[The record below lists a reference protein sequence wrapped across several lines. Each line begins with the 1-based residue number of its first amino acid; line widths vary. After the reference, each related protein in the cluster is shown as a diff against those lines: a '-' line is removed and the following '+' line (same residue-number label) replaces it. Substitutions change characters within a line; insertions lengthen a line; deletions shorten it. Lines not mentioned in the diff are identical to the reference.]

1 MTTYV
6 ISQQPNLWNVH
17 RYGETVTMLGAA
29 PSEEQ
34 AMQIAMEHARK
45 EAPSCILRIAL
56 NGAGRLVAMFA
67 DEVQQQNARNQ
78 QGQNPPRSDGYD
90 RARMT

>member
-6 ISQQPNLWNVH
+6 ISQQPNTWHVH
-17 RYGETVTMLGAA
+17 RYGETVTVLGAA

-34 AMQIAMEHARK
+34 ATQLAVDYARK
-45 EAPSCILRIAL
+45 DAPSCILRIAL
-56 NGAGRLVAMFA
+56 NGAGKLIAMFS
-67 DEVQQQNARNQ
+67 DEIQQQNAMTPPQ
-78 QGQNPPRSDGYD
+78 QHPRSDGYD

>member
-6 ISQQPNLWNVH
+6 ISQQPNTWHVH
-17 RYGETVTMLGAA
+17 RYGETVTVLGAA

-34 AMQIAMEHARK
+34 ATQIAVDHARK
-45 EAPSCILRIAL
+45 DTPCCILRIAL
-56 NGAGRLVAMFA
+56 NGAGKLIAMFPDA
-67 DEVQQQNARNQ
+67 VQRQNAMNQ
-78 QGQNPPRSDGYD
+78 PMQNPRSDGYD